1 MSLLVYGV
9 SIRGNGHYAS
19 GQECQD
25 RNSFEESDFS
35 KDKVKVAAMADG
47 HGGAPYFRSAEG
59 AALAVKKAKEI
70 LHDFVEKNKGDLDK
84 ISKLETEIQRTEAV
98 KNSISDFQ
106 DVPSIGLLVY
116 SSINGK
122 SDSQEKISALK
133 TKIQNDLKELPD
145 IIVKE
150 WKKEI
155 DSKIKENPVKVAE
168 IEITSPVGC
177 EKFTGYAEESDGF
190 LKMITVNLSQSHIER
205 VRRKKYEI
213 YGSTLIAAARY
224 NDHNFVIQIGDGKV
238 VFLEKD
244 GEISFPIPE
253 QENQIGNATNSICQ
267 DDAAERFVTDY
278 SYKPLNM
285 IMETSDGVSNAVDS
299 DGKLGEVADLIYNS
313 FYEDP
318 DTFRKEIKPFLRQFS
333 EASSDDCTLCM
344 IADVDEKAFES
355 LKKQSECEEDSSE
368 LELLYKPPFAFLGDN
383 LEKAFIKYRIETL
396 FNGTDEENIE
406 YKYGKITKIDKNE
419 IFFENMST
427 DEYSDSLKDCGFD
440 V

>member
-59 AALAVKKAKEI
+59 AALAVKTAKEI
-70 LHDFVEKNKGDLDK
+70 LRSFVEKNKDDLDK
-84 ISKLETEIQRTEAV
+84 ISELEDGTQRAEIEVCFDPVDPSTWNLGRGN
-98 KNSISDFQ
+98 KPDNQ
-106 DVPSIGLLVY
+106 DELPT
-116 SSINGK
+116 
-122 SDSQEKISALK
+122 LK
-133 TKIQNDLKELPD
+133 TKIQNTLNKLPD
-145 IIVKE
+145 IIVEE

-155 DSKIKENPVKVAE
+155 DFKIKENPVKVAE
-168 IEITSPVGC
+168 IEITSPGGC

-224 NDHNFVIQIGDGKV
+224 KDHNFVIQIGDGKV
-238 VFLEKD
+238 VFLEK
-244 GEISFPIPE
+244 GGKVSFPIPE

-285 IMETSDGVSNAVDS
+285 IMEASDGVSNAVDS
-299 DGKLGEVADLIYNS
+299 DGKLGEVADLIYNN

-344 IADVDEKAFES
+344 IADVDDEKAFES
-355 LKKQSECEEDSSE
+355 IKKQSECEEEASE
-368 LELLYKPPFAFLGDN
+368 LESLYKPPFAFLGDN

-396 FNGTDEENIE
+396 FDGTDEENIE

-419 IFFENMST
+419 IFFENIST